1 MQLVFYREDE
11 FKSFNKIN
19 IMNKQERDRL
29 IDIQLDLLLIR

>member
-11 FKSFNKIN
+11 FKSFSKIN